1 MVSVTPFVERARM
14 QSQQV
19 HLLRRLDRYE
29 VHGRPLHGFCNRLG
43 ITVVVL
49 MPLQE
54 RLDVLRWDQTN
65 IMSKPCELAADVVS
79 PRAGFH
85 ADQTARNIGKP
96 VLKLSARALELQT
109 IAPR

>member
-1 MVSVTPFVERARM
+1 
-14 QSQQV
+14 
-19 HLLRRLDRYE
+19 
-29 VHGRPLHGFCNRLG
+29 
-43 ITVVVL
+43 
-49 MPLQE
+49 
-54 RLDVLRWDQTN
+54 LRWDQTN